1 MAKLRIVKA
10 DGSESEHR
18 ITPSIEVAF
27 ENHVKMGMH
36 KAFRDL
42 ERQSDVYYLAWLC
55 LKNSGETVK
64 PFTDT
69 GFLDTLDRVEVLDDD
84 PLV

>member
-1 MAKLRIVKA
+1 MAKLRITKA
-10 DGSESEHR
+10 DGTESEHR

-42 ERQSDVYYLAWLC
+42 ERQSDVYYLAFLC
-55 LKNSGETVK
+55 LKAAGETLK
-64 PFTDT
+64 PFSDA
-69 GFLDTLDRVEVLDDD
+69 GFLDTLEKVEVLDDD